1 MIYQTWTVMSKV
13 SGERLDRFLTKLAL
27 SLLNCSAE
35 SCPACRT
42 LVKAF
47 EGCNRHPV
55 SLTAFKVYHNLRSR
69 VQLSIEPHNYSDFS
83 SWSRK
88 VYSKLIVVIAVK
100 HSLNM
105 TSLQEKP
112 SNHKNHVHKC
122 LSVNLG
128 MDGGFQ
134 EQMMSNVKILMLIKD
149 LLWSPHTRYNWFEA
163 SVVRCR
169 WYRPNSSSMNKQQL
183 LKTAMKSCTWRS
195 SCLKAIGSRPKIAL
209 KNKQT
214 LANLL
219 LFFLT
224 STSEDD
230 FKHTCYKKGKTR
242 SYSSWI

>member
-1 MIYQTWTVMSKV
+1 MSKV
-13 SGERLDRFLTKLAL
+13 SGERMDRFLTKLAL

-35 SCPACRT
+35 SCLACRM

-55 SLTAFKVYHNLRSR
+55 SLTAFEVYHNMRSR
-69 VQLSIEPHNYSDFS
+69 VQLSIEPHNYSDFG

-122 LSVNLG
+122 LSVNFG
-128 MDGGFQ
+128 MNGGFQ
-134 EQMMSNVKILMLIKD
+134 GQMKSNVKMIMLIKG

-163 SVVRCR
+163 SVVR
-169 WYRPNSSSMNKQQL
+169 WYRPTYSSMNKQ
-183 LKTAMKSCTWRS
+183 
-195 SCLKAIGSRPKIAL
+195 
-209 KNKQT
+209 
-214 LANLL
+214 
-219 LFFLT
+219 
-224 STSEDD
+224 
-230 FKHTCYKKGKTR
+230 
-242 SYSSWI
+242 